1 MLLEGEYTEG
11 DGAKV
16 KALETH
22 WRGEFTAALWK
33 PEIQRPDAG

>member
-1 MLLEGEYTEG
+1 MTISALVL
-11 DGAKV
+11 GAKV